1 MDNNS
6 EIPSADIGGNTGGAN
21 VEGLPAIDADLS
33 AELAQLETEAGAQ
46 SQEEVTAAAAIAS
59 TSEAD
64 YKELLTQLMGP
75 VFAVMAPGWN
85 VQAGEVDALA
95 GAYSPLLT
103 KYFPEGPGKFGPE
116 VAAVLTTVMVFGPR
130 LKMPRTLEAAP
141 EKPQKT
147 HGPAAN
153 DDVAVSLEEVA

>member
-1 MDNNS
+1 MDELPS
-6 EIPSADIGGNTGGAN
+6 EAAN
-21 VEGLPAIDADLS
+21 DSGHVEGVSVVDADLS
-33 AELAQLETEAGAQ
+33 ATMAQLGAEAEAESPEET
-46 SQEEVTAAAAIAS
+46 SAALAIAT
-59 TSEAD
+59 TSEAE
-64 YKELLTQLMGP
+64 YRELLTQLMGP
-75 VFAVMAPGWN
+75 LFGVVTPGWGI
-85 VQAGEVDALA
+85 QSAEVEALA
-95 GAYSPLLT
+95 GAYSPLLV